1 MSPQVLDFLS
11 VLPLAAEYNARAM
24 RKRLLH
30 GLGMALML
38 ASPIWL
44 TMGKPPNYFN
54 FAISLILGVL
64 LLVLGLLSGPSPTKP
79 GR

>member
-1 MSPQVLDFLS
+1 
-11 VLPLAAEYNARAM
+11 M

-64 LLVLGLLSGPSPTKP
+64 LLVLGLLSGPSPTKA

>member
-1 MSPQVLDFLS
+1 
-11 VLPLAAEYNARAM
+11 M
-24 RKRLLH
+24 RQRLLN

-54 FAISLILGVL
+54 FAISLILGVF
-64 LLVLGLLSGPSPTKP
+64 LLVLGLLTGPSPTKR

>member
-1 MSPQVLDFLS
+1 MK
-11 VLPLAAEYNARAM
+11 
-24 RKRLLH
+24 KRLLH

-44 TMGKPPNYFN
+44 TMEKPPNYFN

-64 LLVLGLLSGPSPTKP
+64 LLVLGLRSGASPTKP